1 LGGIFYFPLPIFSNH
16 VIIPPDKKTFER
28 RQFIMAQSTS
38 ATKSESGDLDS
49 LVNEK
54 TEEIKEEEKAAS
66 DEFVKAVEA
75 QPIPQIG
82 DKIKGKVLD
91 FNKNE
96 VYVDLDKFGVGVV
109 RGRELWEALDV
120 YREFKIGEEVEAEIV
135 ELENENGM
143 MELSFKK
150 TSKEQAWKELDEKRE
165 KEELITVKVQEANK
179 GGLLASLCGI
189 PAFLPVSQLSS
200 ENYPRVENGDSSK
213 ILSMLKDFIG
223 RKLNVKIITVDQKE
237 NKLIISEKKVVFDEQ
252 KKNMKGL
259 EVGKI
264 VTGKVSGVVD
274 FGAFV
279 KFDGLEGLVHIS
291 ELSWQRINNPDEVVK
306 VDEEVKAE
314 VIGIDDS
321 KITLSIKRLQKD
333 PWVEAV
339 KQYKVG
345 QEIEGEVIKL
355 APYGAFI
362 QLDKDI
368 HGLAHISELS
378 QGKVAKVEEI
388 LNIGE
393 KKEFRILSIDPE
405 EHRLGLS
412 LKGAREET
420 SPKKEEDK
428 KRPKKADEKPAKKK
442 PVEKKATKKEKPK
455 KKKKTEDKKAK

>member
-1 LGGIFYFPLPIFSNH
+1 
-16 VIIPPDKKTFER
+16 
-28 RQFIMAQSTS
+28 MAQSTS

-420 SPKKEEDK
+420 STKKEEDK

>member
-1 LGGIFYFPLPIFSNH
+1 
-16 VIIPPDKKTFER
+16 
-28 RQFIMAQSTS
+28 MARSTS
-38 ATKSESGDLDS
+38 ATKPKSGDLDD

-54 TEEIKEEEKAAS
+54 TEEIKKEEEVAV
-66 DEFVKAVEA
+66 DEFVKAVES
-75 QPIPQIG
+75 QQIPQIS

-96 VYVDLDKFGVGVV
+96 VYIDLEEFGVGVV

-120 YREFKIGEEVEAEIV
+120 YREFKIGEEVESEIV

-150 TSKEQAWKELDEKRE
+150 TSKEQAWKELDEKRA
-165 KEELITVKVQEANK
+165 KEQLITVKIQEANK
-179 GGLLASLCGI
+179 GGLLTTLCGI

-200 ENYPRVENGDSSK
+200 EHYPRVENGDTSR
-213 ILSMLKDFIG
+213 ILSMLNDFIG

-259 EVGKI
+259 KMGDVVEG
-264 VTGKVSGVVD
+264 TVSGIVD

-291 ELSWQRINNPDEVVK
+291 ELSWQRINSPDEVVK
-306 VDEEVKAE
+306 IDEKVKVE

-321 KITLSIKRLQKD
+321 KITLSIKRLAQD
-333 PWVEAV
+333 PWAEAV
-339 KQYKVG
+339 KKYKVG
-345 QEIEGEVIKL
+345 QIVDGEVIKL

-378 QGKVAKVEEI
+378 AGKVASVEE
-388 LNIGE
+388 LLHAGD
-393 KKEFRILSIDPE
+393 KKEFKILSIDPK

-412 LKGAREET
+412 LKGAEKSEE
-420 SPKKEEDK
+420 
-428 KRPKKADEKPAKKK
+428 
-442 PVEKKATKKEKPK
+442 
-455 KKKKTEDKKAK
+455 TEDKKTPEQKKETAGVAKKLAKEQKSEAEGEKGDKDEKKRKSKSVVKPKDKKAAKTASKKAKKK

>member
-1 LGGIFYFPLPIFSNH
+1 
-16 VIIPPDKKTFER
+16 
-28 RQFIMAQSTS
+28 MAQSTS
-38 ATKSESGDLDS
+38 AKSKSSDLDS

-54 TEEIKEEEKAAS
+54 TEEIKKEEEVAV
-66 DEFVKAVEA
+66 DEFVKAVES
-75 QPIPQIG
+75 QQIPQVG
-82 DKIKGKVLD
+82 DKIKGKILD

-96 VYVDLDKFGVGVV
+96 VYIDLEKFGVGVV

-150 TSKEQAWKELDEKRE
+150 TSKEQAWKELDEKRD

-237 NKLIISEKKVVFDEQ
+237 NKLIISEKKVVFDDQ

-259 EVGKI
+259 KVGDT
-264 VTGKVSGVVD
+264 VDGTVSGIVD

-279 KFDGLEGLVHIS
+279 RFDGLEGLVHIS

-306 VDEEVKAE
+306 VNEQVKVE

-321 KITLSIKRLQKD
+321 KITLSMKKLKED
-333 PWVEAV
+333 PWAEAV
-339 KQYKVG
+339 KSYKVG
-345 QEIEGEVIKL
+345 QIVDGEVIKI
-355 APYGAFI
+355 APYGAFV

-378 QGKVAKVEEI
+378 AGKVAQVEE
-388 LNIGE
+388 LLSVGSR
-393 KKEFRILSIDPE
+393 KKFKILSIDPE

-412 LKGAREET
+412 LKGAEE
-420 SPKKEEDK
+420 SPAEKNEKAASSKKEPAEKKEDK
-428 KRPKKADEKPAKKK
+428 KVDEKPAKKVTK
-442 PVEKKATKKEKPK
+442 KDEKSEKK
-455 KKKKTEDKKAK
+455 EDKKKSQKKVEPKDKKAAKTDSKKSQKK

>member
-1 LGGIFYFPLPIFSNH
+1 
-16 VIIPPDKKTFER
+16 
-28 RQFIMAQSTS
+28 MAQSTS
-38 ATKSESGDLDS
+38 AKAKSADLDD

-54 TEEIKEEEKAAS
+54 TEEIEKEEKAAS
-66 DEFVKAVEA
+66 SEFIKAVES
-75 QPIPQIG
+75 QQVPQAG
-82 DKIKGKVLD
+82 DKIKGKILD

-96 VYVDLDKFGVGVV
+96 VYIDLDQFGVGVV

-200 ENYPRVENGDSSK
+200 ENYPRVENGDTSK
-213 ILSMLKDFIG
+213 ILSLLKDFIG

-259 EVGKI
+259 KVGD
-264 VTGKVSGVVD
+264 VVEGTVSGVVD

-279 KFDGLEGLVHIS
+279 KFDELEGLVHIS
-291 ELSWQRINNPDEVVK
+291 EISWQRINSPDEVVK
-306 VDEEVKAE
+306 VGEKVKTE

-321 KITLSIKRLQKD
+321 KITLSMKKLQKD
-333 PWVEAV
+333 PWAEAV
-339 KQYKVG
+339 KEYKVS
-345 QEIEGEVIKL
+345 QIVDGEVIKL

-362 QLDKDI
+362 QLNKDI

-378 QGKVAKVEEI
+378 NDKVIQVEDV
-388 LNIGE
+388 LNIGDN
-393 KKEFRILSIDPE
+393 KKFKILSIDPE

-412 LKGAREET
+412 LRGAQEKTAE
-420 SPKKEEDK
+420 PKEKKAPIAAKTEDSKEAKTTK
-428 KRPKKADEKPAKKK
+428 KTKTAKKTESESKKKADKKPAKKK
-442 PVEKKATKKEKPK
+442 VAKKAVKEEKPK
-455 KKKKTEDKKAK
+455 KKKPAKVKKD

>member
-1 LGGIFYFPLPIFSNH
+1 
-16 VIIPPDKKTFER
+16 
-28 RQFIMAQSTS
+28 MAQSTS
-38 ATKSESGDLDS
+38 AKSKSSDLDS

-54 TEEIKEEEKAAS
+54 TEEIKEEEKAVS
-66 DEFVKAVEA
+66 DEFVKAVES
-75 QPIPQIG
+75 QEIPQVG
-82 DKIKGKVLD
+82 DKIKGKILD

-96 VYVDLDKFGVGVV
+96 VYIDLEKFGVGVV

-150 TSKEQAWKELDEKRE
+150 TSKEQAWKELDEKRD

-200 ENYPRVENGDSSK
+200 ENYPRVENGDSNK

-237 NKLIISEKKVVFDEQ
+237 NKLIISEKKVVFDDQ

-259 EVGKI
+259 KVGD
-264 VTGKVSGVVD
+264 VVEGTVSGIVD

-279 KFDGLEGLVHIS
+279 RFDGLEGLVHIS

-306 VDEEVKAE
+306 VNEQVKVE

-321 KITLSIKRLQKD
+321 KITLSLKKLKED
-333 PWVEAV
+333 PWAEAV
-339 KQYKVG
+339 KSYKVG
-345 QEIEGEVIKL
+345 QVVDGEVIKV
-355 APYGAFI
+355 APYGAFV
-362 QLDKDI
+362 QLDKDV

-378 QGKVAKVEEI
+378 AGKVAQVEEL

-393 KKEFRILSIDPE
+393 RKKFKILSIDPE

-412 LKGAREET
+412 LKGAKE
-420 SPKKEEDK
+420 SPVEKNEKAASSKTEPAEKKED
-428 KRPKKADEKPAKKK
+428 KKADEKPTKKAAEK
-442 PVEKKATKKEKPK
+442 DEKSEKKEGKEKTEPK
-455 KKKKTEDKKAK
+455 DKKSSQDR